1 METIKRDIRHGAR
14 LLLKQP
20 GFTLAALAVL
30 ALGIG
35 ANTAMFSLV
44 NAFLLKPLA
53 IQKPEQLVGVY
64 SRDAAKN
71 DSYRGFSYGE
81 YAELAAHQSVFSSVL
96 AHNVAMVGV
105 ADSAAGGD
113 GDRTRRVFADI
124 VTANYFQTFGVAP
137 RGRAFTAEEER
148 PGSAIPVAIVSHS
161 FWKRS
166 GASPA
171 MLGSE
176 LRVNGQVYT
185 VVGIAPEGFGGTTAL
200 ISSELY
206 LPMGMYE
213 ALVNDFGGGRSRA
226 LAAADNYAL
235 IVVGRLRE
243 GLSRE
248 AADAQLSATVHGEGA
263 EARNFVVRQ
272 LSRLSISTSP
282 SSDDELRTPSL
293 LLQSM
298 AAIVLL
304 IASLNVAN
312 MMLARGSARRKEI
325 AIRVAM
331 GASRRSVLLQLC
343 TEGLLLALLGG
354 AAGLAVAYW
363 STTVL
368 VRSLAGL
375 APVDLVFAAGPDLR
389 VLAATMAF
397 CLLSTLLFSFGP
409 AWSLS
414 RPDVFAD
421 LKGKEQESSGRGRRG
436 LFSRRNL
443 LVVGQLA
450 LSLMLLTAAGL
461 FIRSALQA
469 ARMAPGFQVDDSL
482 VIEVDPSLAG
492 YDAAHT
498 RELYRQL
505 LPRLRAVPGVAS
517 ADLAATV
524 PFGMV
529 SLGRGVQR
537 ASDPPL
543 SKADASSDSR
553 KRAGVVEAS
562 FNIVGEDY
570 FKTLGVAVLRGRAF
584 ESRETSGA
592 GSAVVILD
600 KLAAEA
606 LFPKADPIG
615 QRVRMVGD
623 GLDAAGEAEVVGVV
637 GSVQQHILGTAW
649 SPHLYVPFGQEVQSD
664 MTLHVRAM
672 AQGREAPDA
681 MTKEAQAALLDAVRR
696 EIRAVD
702 PRLPVL
708 AARSLAEHLEGSFD
722 LWLARTAARMFTLF
736 GGVALLLAVIGLYGV
751 RAYAVARRTRE
762 IGIRMAIGASA
773 GDALRLVFREGAAL
787 TALGLGGGLVLSIA
801 LGKLLSGM
809 LYQVSGFD
817 PLVLASAPAAL
828 AAVSL
833 LACWIPARKAARTD
847 PMVALRD
854 E

>member
-1 METIKRDIRHGAR
+1 
-14 LLLKQP
+14 
-20 GFTLAALAVL
+20 
-30 ALGIG
+30 
-35 ANTAMFSLV
+35 
-44 NAFLLKPLA
+44 
-53 IQKPEQLVGVY
+53 
-64 SRDAAKN
+64 
-71 DSYRGFSYGE
+71 
-81 YAELAAHQSVFSSVL
+81 
-96 AHNVAMVGV
+96 
-105 ADSAAGGD
+105 
-113 GDRTRRVFADI
+113 
-124 VTANYFQTFGVAP
+124 
-137 RGRAFTAEEER
+137 
-148 PGSAIPVAIVSHS
+148 
-161 FWKRS
+161 
-166 GASPA
+166 
-171 MLGSE
+171 
-176 LRVNGQVYT
+176 
-185 VVGIAPEGFGGTTAL
+185 
-200 ISSELY
+200 
-206 LPMGMYE
+206 
-213 ALVNDFGGGRSRA
+213 
-226 LAAADNYAL
+226 
-235 IVVGRLRE
+235 
-243 GLSRE
+243 
-248 AADAQLSATVHGEGA
+248 
-263 EARNFVVRQ
+263 
-272 LSRLSISTSP
+272 
-282 SSDDELRTPSL
+282 
-293 LLQSM
+293 
-298 AAIVLL
+298 
-304 IASLNVAN
+304 
-312 MMLARGSARRKEI
+312 
-325 AIRVAM
+325 M

-354 AAGLAVAYW
+354 ATGLAVAYW

-389 VLAATMAF
+389 VLAATMTF

-414 RPDVFAD
+414 RPDVFTD

-461 FIRSALQA
+461 FIKSALQA
-469 ARMAPGFQVDDSL
+469 ARMAPGFQVDDGL

-492 YDAAHT
+492 YDKAHT
-498 RELYRQL
+498 KELYRAL

-592 GSAVVILD
+592 GSPVVILD

-615 QRVRMVGD
+615 QRVRMIGD

-672 AQGREAPDA
+672 ASGKD
-681 MTKEAQAALLDAVRR
+681 AQAALLDAVRR

-708 AARSLAEHLEGSFD
+708 AARSLGEHLEGSFD

-773 GDALRLVFREGAAL
+773 GDALRLIFRVGAAL

-809 LYQVSGFD
+809 LYQVSGLD
-817 PLVLASAPAAL
+817 PLVLAAAPATL

-833 LACWIPARKAARTD
+833 LACWIPARKAALTD